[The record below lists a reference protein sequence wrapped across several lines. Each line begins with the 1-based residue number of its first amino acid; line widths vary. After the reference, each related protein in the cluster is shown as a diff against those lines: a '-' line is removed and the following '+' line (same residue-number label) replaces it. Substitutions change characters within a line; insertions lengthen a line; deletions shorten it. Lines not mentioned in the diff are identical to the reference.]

1 MPQTRQLAAIMFTDI
16 VGYTALMGEDEQKAF
31 QILQKNRELQK
42 PIIETY
48 NGRWIKELGDGIM
61 ASFTTVSEAVN
72 AAKEIQKQCLKSGEF
87 SLRIGIHVGEIVF
100 EGEDVFGDAVNI
112 AARIQAIAPVGGI
125 FVSEAVHYAV
135 ANKPD
140 IKSSFVKTEILKNV
154 KEPANIYEIIFDQLK
169 LPTTGRNPTN
179 KKITTVIKKKITVP
193 VVASIIGALVLLIAV
208 VVFFNKEKNGITP
221 DVQTLAVLPF
231 INESGNADLEYLSDG
246 MTETLISNLSQL
258 PKVKV
263 KARTS
268 VFRYK
273 GKAIN
278 VQQIGKELIVK
289 SILSGRVLQRGQDL
303 LVSLWL
309 VDTNTEENVWSKQYN
324 KKMTDLITLQ
334 SEIAK
339 DVAENLKIELSGT
352 DENQLNKQQTSD
364 VEAFQLDLKGRFFW
378 NKRTEE
384 GLRKGVEYFE
394 QAIAKDP
401 GYPLAYVG
409 LADSY
414 NIIGF
419 YNFLPPKEAFPKAKA
434 AARQALVLDEKL
446 SEAHNSLAYVLLY
459 YDWDFAAAEEEFK
472 RAIELNPRYAV
483 AHQWYANLLTAM
495 GRWDE
500 AIQQFKRSQELD
512 VLSPVIT
519 AVPAW
524 TYYYARQYD
533 RAIQP
538 CLKAI
543 EMDANLALAYNWLG
557 QAYERKGMYEKAIAQ
572 FKEGLRISPD
582 DFNLKALLA
591 HVYAASG
598 NKREAQVNLNDLLES
613 GSKRYVSPYH
623 LATIYTSLGDKDN
636 AIKWLETSLNNRQH
650 ILIFLKYDSRMDDLR
665 SDPRFTFLLQR
676 ISRLR
681 DK

>member
-636 AIKWLETSLNNRQH
+636 AIKWLETSLHNRQH